1 MSNDFDKFLESIEG
15 IEFENTSED
24 SIAKLKELFSG
35 KLPDML
41 LETFEKH
48 VPSDDVEFE
57 DFVFYGID
65 RIIEENTDYVPG
77 ANIYPMG
84 LFTFASTYDGDSIV
98 FDSNNP
104 SFPVYQCSHELL
116 GDEEEISYYKN
127 GSFQDLT
134 FEYENVIKVSACLA
148 DSFEEFV
155 TDLINGDA
163 GTYSV
168 TEMLEDL

>member
-1 MSNDFDKFLESIEG
+1 
-15 IEFENTSED
+15 
-24 SIAKLKELFSG
+24 
-35 KLPDML
+35 
-41 LETFEKH
+41 
-48 VPSDDVEFE
+48 
-57 DFVFYGID
+57 
-65 RIIEENTDYVPG
+65 
-77 ANIYPMG
+77 MG

-104 SFPVYQCSHELL
+104 SYPVYQCSHELL